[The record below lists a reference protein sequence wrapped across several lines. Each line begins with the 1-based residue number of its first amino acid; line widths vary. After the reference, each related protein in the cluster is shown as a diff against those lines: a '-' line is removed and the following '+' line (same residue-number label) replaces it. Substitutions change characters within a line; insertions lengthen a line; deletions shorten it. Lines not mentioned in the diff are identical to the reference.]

1 MSSSI
6 FSDKLIKPD
15 EQKLV
20 EALQNTYKLWEEIRK
35 YIRSEFGETVEEW
48 KYYNSKSGWILKSF
62 YKKRNLFFF
71 TPCEEYFRISFAYGE
86 KAVTE
91 IEKSDLPE
99 SIIEEIKNARK
110 YMEGKGLR
118 VEVKNRKDVDIIK
131 KLVDIK
137 IRN

>member
-1 MSSSI
+1 MSTSI

-15 EQKLV
+15 EQKLTT
-20 EALQNTYKLWEEIRK
+20 ALANTYKLWEEIRK

>member
-15 EQKLV
+15 KQNLV

-48 KYYNSKSGWILKSF
+48 KYYNSKIGWTLKSLN
-62 YKKRNLFFF
+62 KKRNLFFF
-71 TPCEEYFRISFAYGE
+71 IPCDKYFKISFAFGE

-91 IEKSDLPE
+91 IEKSNLPDK
-99 SIIEEIKNARK
+99 IIEEIKNARK
-110 YMEGKGLR
+110 YMEGRGLR
-118 VEVKNRKDVDIIK
+118 VEVKKRKDVDIIK

-137 IRN
+137 IKN

>member
-1 MSSSI
+1 MSTSI

-15 EQKLV
+15 EQKLTT
-20 EALQNTYKLWEEIRK
+20 ALANTYKLWEEIRK

-62 YKKRNLFFF
+62 YKKRNLLFF

-91 IEKSDLPE
+91 IEKSDLQE

>member
-91 IEKSDLPE
+91 IEKSNLPDK
-99 SIIEEIKNARK
+99 IIEEIKNARK